1 VSKEDSEVDDIRWQR
16 RKPALLSAI
25 VWLALSATG
34 CGSDEAGQATPC
46 EEACQD
52 AVALRAVRETMK
64 FMFNITL
71 QAQPVGAQDV
81 TEDCATGGSAHIFG
95 EASSVPEQ
103 GATLVDLTYEF
114 DECGYLE
121 RDDERDENYSVTI
134 SAVLTQRGTLAVQ
147 PSATTAIVI
156 ESESLTLSGTVSDP
170 PIDYTASECALT
182 LAQNGDE
189 LSGTICGREA
199 GLEL

>member
-1 VSKEDSEVDDIRWQR
+1 MFHAGSFRAERASLV
-16 RKPALLSAI
+16 ALVAWLSA
-25 VWLALSATG
+25 ANAG
-34 CGSDEAGQATPC
+34 CSSDDEPGAAAPC
-46 EEACQD
+46 EQTCQD

-81 TEDCATGGSAHIFG
+81 TEDCATSGSAHIFG

-103 GATLVDLTYEF
+103 GATLVDLTYDF
-114 DECGYLE
+114 HDCGYLE
-121 RDDERDENYSVTI
+121 RDSERDENYSVTI

-156 ESESLTLSGTVSDP
+156 ESDSLTLSGTVSDP
-170 PIDYTASECALT
+170 PIDYAVTQCAFT

-199 GLEL
+199 GIDEL

>member
-1 VSKEDSEVDDIRWQR
+1 MSPR
-16 RKPALLSAI
+16 RLRVERALLLRAVVS
-25 VWLALSATG
+25 LAATG
-34 CGSDEAGQATPC
+34 CGTEDAGPSAPC
-46 EEACQD
+46 GAECQD

-81 TEDCATGGSAHIFG
+81 TEYCATSGSAHIFG

-121 RDDERDENYSVTI
+121 RDDERDENYSVAI

-147 PSATTAIVI
+147 PSATT
-156 ESESLTLSGTVSDP
+156 
-170 PIDYTASECALT
+170 
-182 LAQNGDE
+182 
-189 LSGTICGREA
+189 
-199 GLEL
+199 

>member
-1 VSKEDSEVDDIRWQR
+1 MYDPRSR
-16 RKPALLSAI
+16 RSSPALVSAL
-25 VWLALSATG
+25 VWLASSATG
-34 CGSDEAGQATPC
+34 CGSEDAGPAAPCDE
-46 EEACQD
+46 ECQD

-71 QAQPVGAQDV
+71 QAQPVGEQDV
-81 TEDCATGGSAHIFG
+81 TEDCATGGRAHIFG
-95 EASSVPEQ
+95 TASSVPEQ
-103 GATLVDLTYEF
+103 GATMVDLTYEF
-114 DECGYLE
+114 VECGYLE

-156 ESESLTLSGTVSDP
+156 ESDSLTLSGTVSDP
-170 PIDYTASECALT
+170 PIDYVASECALT

>member
-1 VSKEDSEVDDIRWQR
+1 MPRPRGVERAFLLVAAWLSLGAAACGTEDAG
-16 RKPALLSAI
+16 PA
-25 VWLALSATG
+25 G
-34 CGSDEAGQATPC
+34 PC
-46 EEACQD
+46 EERCQD
-52 AVALRAVRETMK
+52 AIALRAVRETMK

-81 TEDCATGGSAHIFG
+81 TEDCATSGSAHIFG

-103 GATLVDLTYEF
+103 GATLVDLTYEL

-156 ESESLTLSGTVSDP
+156 ESESLTLEGTVSDP
-170 PIDYTASECALT
+170 PLDYSAIECPLT

-199 GLEL
+199 GVEL

>member
-1 VSKEDSEVDDIRWQR
+1 MFRPGFCCVERTRRVALIAWFAAAVAGCSADDE
-16 RKPALLSAI
+16 PGAA
-25 VWLALSATG
+25 A
-34 CGSDEAGQATPC
+34 PC
-46 EEACQD
+46 EATCQD
-52 AVALRAVRETMK
+52 AIALRAVRETMK

-81 TEDCATGGSAHIFG
+81 TEDCATSGSAHIFG
-95 EASSVPEQ
+95 QASSVPEQ
-103 GATLVDLTYEF
+103 GATLVDLTYDF
-114 DECGYLE
+114 DDCGYLE

-134 SAVLTQRGTLAVQ
+134 SALLTQRGTLAVQ

-156 ESESLTLSGTVSDP
+156 ESDSLTLSGTVSDP
-170 PIDYTASECALT
+170 PIDYSVAQCAFT

-199 GLEL
+199 GIDEL

>member
-1 VSKEDSEVDDIRWQR
+1 MHEPGSR
-16 RKPALLSAI
+16 RRTSALFSAS
-25 VWLALSATG
+25 VWLALSAAG
-34 CGSDEAGQATPC
+34 CGTEDAGPATPC
-46 EEACQD
+46 EEECQD

-71 QAQPVGAQDV
+71 QAQPVGEQDV

-95 EASSVPEQ
+95 KATSVPEQ
-103 GATLVDLTYEF
+103 GATLVDLTYDF
-114 DECGYLE
+114 DECSYLE

-156 ESESLTLSGTVSDP
+156 ESESLTLNGTVSDP
-170 PIDYTASECALT
+170 PIDYSANECPFTLT
-182 LAQNGDE
+182 QNGDE

>member
-1 VSKEDSEVDDIRWQR
+1 MFHPRCWRAERTRFVALVTWCAATLGCSADDE
-16 RKPALLSAI
+16 PDAA
-25 VWLALSATG
+25 A
-34 CGSDEAGQATPC
+34 PC

-71 QAQPVGAQDV
+71 QAQPVGTQDV

-103 GATLVDLTYEF
+103 GATLVDLTYEL
-114 DECGYLE
+114 DDCGYLE
-121 RDDERDENYSVTI
+121 RDDERDENYSMTI
-134 SAVLTQRGTLAVQ
+134 DAVLTQRGTLAVQ

-156 ESESLTLSGTVSDP
+156 ASDSLTLSGTVSDP
-170 PIDYTASECALT
+170 PIDYGVTQCAFT
-182 LAQNGDE
+182 LAQNGDQ
-189 LSGTICGREA
+189 LNGTICGREA
-199 GLEL
+199 NIDEL

>member
-1 VSKEDSEVDDIRWQR
+1 MHERGSKH
-16 RKPALLSAI
+16 RKSAI
-25 VWLALSATG
+25 LARVVWLALFATA
-34 CGSDEAGQATPC
+34 CGSEDASPATPC
-46 EEACQD
+46 EEECQD

-71 QAQPVGAQDV
+71 QAQPVGEQDV
-81 TEDCATGGSAHIFG
+81 TEACATGGSAHIFG
-95 EASSVPEQ
+95 SASSVPEQ
-103 GATLVDLTYEF
+103 GATLVDLTYEL
-114 DECGYLE
+114 DECSYLE

-170 PIDYTASECALT
+170 PIDYSANECPFTLT
-182 LAQNGDE
+182 QNGDE

>member
-1 VSKEDSEVDDIRWQR
+1 MIHAGAFRARARVFAA
-16 RKPALLSAI
+16 AL
-25 VWLALSATG
+25 WLAPATTG
-34 CGSDEAGQATPC
+34 CGSDDEPAAAAAC
-46 EEACQD
+46 EEQCQD
-52 AVALRAVRETMK
+52 AIALRAVRETMK

-81 TEDCATGGSAHIFG
+81 TENCATGGSARIFG
-95 EASSVPEQ
+95 NADSVPEQ
-103 GATLVDLTYEF
+103 GATFVDLTYDF
-114 DECGYLE
+114 DACGYLE

-156 ESESLTLSGTVSDP
+156 ESDSLTLSGTVSDP
-170 PIDYTASECALT
+170 PIDYAATACRFT

-199 GLEL
+199 VIDEL

>member
-1 VSKEDSEVDDIRWQR
+1 MAARSFVRIER
-16 RKPALLSAI
+16 ALLLSA
-25 VWLALSATG
+25 VLSLGATG
-34 CGSDEAGQATPC
+34 CGTEDAGPRAPC
-46 EEACQD
+46 EAECQD

-81 TEDCATGGSAHIFG
+81 TEACATSGSAHIFG

-103 GATLVDLTYEF
+103 GATLVALTYEL

-121 RDDERDENYSVTI
+121 RDDERDENYAVTI

-156 ESESLTLSGTVSDP
+156 ESPALTISGTVSDP
-170 PIDYTASECALT
+170 PIDYAATECPFT

-189 LSGTICGREA
+189 LSGTICGRAA

>member
-1 VSKEDSEVDDIRWQR
+1 MFHPRSWCAERTRFVALALVVWL
-16 RKPALLSAI
+16 PAL
-25 VWLALSATG
+25 TG
-34 CGSDEAGQATPC
+34 CSSDDEPGETVPC

-81 TEDCATGGSAHIFG
+81 TADCATGGSAHIFG

-103 GATLVDLTYEF
+103 GATLVDLTYDF
-114 DECGYLE
+114 VDCGYLE

-134 SAVLTQRGTLAVQ
+134 DGVLTQRGTLAVQ

-156 ESESLTLSGTVSDP
+156 ESDSLTMTGTVSDP
-170 PIDYTASECALT
+170 AIDYTVTDCPFT

-199 GLEL
+199 GIDEL